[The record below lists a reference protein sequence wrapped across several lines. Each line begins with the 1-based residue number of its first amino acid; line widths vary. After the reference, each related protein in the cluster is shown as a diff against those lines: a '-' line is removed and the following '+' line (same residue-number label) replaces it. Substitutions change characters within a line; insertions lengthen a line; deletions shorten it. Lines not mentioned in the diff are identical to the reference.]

1 MNRLL
6 TVFLFSLFLISCRE
20 NVNVHN
26 ALHHVVFDLPSID
39 IRSISENDMVQM
51 ADFVDSVIHIK
62 LETIDESLIGNISQV
77 LFLDSLLII
86 QDRQTHSVF
95 LFDKNGQFIR
105 TIGRRG
111 QGPGEFATLGRV
123 MLDADN
129 RQIIVFDSALNKVI
143 FYNLDDGAFIR
154 EVTQFAGGVM
164 ILDIINLPNGNFLCY
179 NFDQNLG
186 HQYSGLWEVD
196 SNGEYIR
203 TLLPPNTGLPFM
215 LNRHGSYFYH
225 LSDGGI
231 GLAAG
236 DVDVIYHF
244 RQDTL
249 TTFLAYHIRN
259 RTTAEDIRHRNRR
272 RNVNNWEV
280 FDHTSKGMTYERGNY
295 IFSEWAADGAP
306 RTISVFSKRDN
317 SIIAIGLP
325 TFRCYRLA
333 TFGSN
338 IVPSNDTGSLVVV
351 VDASLVSSYLEH
363 PLMSSELVRNKLL
376 ELTYGMSER
385 EIEDMNPIIQ
395 ILHIRQ

>member
-6 TVFLFSLFLISCRE
+6 TLFLFSLLLISCRE

-39 IRSISENDMVQM
+39 IRSISENDMLQM
-51 ADFVDSVIHIK
+51 TDFVDSVTHIR
-62 LETIDESLIGNISQV
+62 LQTTDESLIGDISLI

-86 QDRQTHSVF
+86 QDRRAHSVF
-95 LFDKNGQFIR
+95 LFDKNGKFIR

-111 QGPGEFATLGRV
+111 QGPGEFAVLGRV

-129 RQIIVFDSALNKVI
+129 RQVIVFDTASNKMI

-154 EVTQFAGGVM
+154 EVTQFAGGAM
-164 ILDIINLPNGNFLCY
+164 ILDVINLPNGNFLLY

-196 SNGEYIR
+196 ANGEYIR
-203 TLLPPNTGLPFM
+203 TLLPPNTGFPFM
-215 LNRHGSYFYH
+215 LNVHGSYFYR
-225 LSDGGI
+225 LSDGV

-244 RQDTL
+244 RQDSL
-249 TTFLAYHIRN
+249 TTFLSYTIRN
-259 RTTAEDIRHRNRR
+259 RTTAENIRHRNRR
-272 RNVNNWEV
+272 RQVANWEV
-280 FDHTSKGMTYERGNY
+280 FDHVRKGVVYERGNY
-295 IFSEWAADGAP
+295 IFTGWAASGEP
-306 RTISVFSKRDN
+306 NIMSVFSKRD
-317 SIIAIGLP
+317 SKIVAVGLS

-333 TFGSN
+333 TFGSS
-338 IVPSNDTGSLVVV
+338 IVPSNNTNSLVVV
-351 VDASLVSSYLEH
+351 VDASLISSYLEH
-363 PLMSSELVRNKLL
+363 PLMSSELAKNKLL

-385 EIEDMNPIIQ
+385 DIEDMNPIIQ
-395 ILHIRQ
+395 IMHIRQ